1 MGQTEVRTEEN
12 LSKGPVHKT
21 RSDCRALGRLAPL
34 PLAMEPTSR
43 RVAIVTGAAQG
54 IGLGIARRLAKDGLD
69 LALFDLPQCGTML
82 EEAAADIRKESKARV
97 VCVLGDVSVEEDVK
111 RLVETAVAE
120 FGGLHVVCSAGLL
133 SHGQRLTYLLS

>member
-54 IGLGIARRLAKDGLD
+54 IGLGIAQRLAKDRLN
-69 LALFDLPQCGTML
+69 LVLFDLPQCGSML
-82 EEAAADIRKESKARV
+82 EESAENIRKESKARV
-97 VCVLGDVSVEEDVK
+97 VCVLGDVSAEGDITK
-111 RLVETAVAE
+111 LVDTAVTE
-120 FGGLHVVCSAGLL
+120 FGGLDVVSSVGIQFLHPSSEVL
-133 SHGQRLTYLLS
+133 

>member
-1 MGQTEVRTEEN
+1 MYI
-12 LSKGPVHKT
+12 T
-21 RSDCRALGRLAPL
+21 RSECRALGRIVPL

-82 EEAAADIRKESKARV
+82 EEAAADIRKESEARV

-133 SHGQRLTYLLS
+133 SHG